1 MICMTLGYSTN
12 CTYTVKKFY
21 FNEHILTFY
30 IDSFDSNNSKSQD
43 NLFTYEIIPEGTGC
57 SETTITINY
66 KFKIYVPEIGL
77 TSYETF
83 YEGKVEIIM
92 NSEVQYFKN
101 SDFSFVSG
109 PTVTNNAEVKKIIS
123 YISQSGKLPN
133 GIYSFHFSSNNLEV
147 ITPQPETIE
156 IYRPITLE
164 LSSPGGVLSELS
176 QSYIYTT
183 VPLFIWYSDFCTQC
197 IYGIRICE
205 YNKNEH
211 SSLNSALNDW
221 SILPYDQSNEYHEI
235 PWNSSSFQYT
245 TEDHIDLEVGKHYV
259 WQIRRSYETT
269 LEAHHD
275 YSPIHIFEIRDPIIQ
290 QIDIIDPYL
299 SAIQALIGKEQFNLW
314 FNTGGELDRFVISG
328 KSIWINGEELPI
340 NTLYSL
346 VSELNNGTITLDNF
360 QIK

>member
-12 CTYTVKKFY
+12 CTYNVKKIY

-30 IDSFDSNNSKSQD
+30 IDSFDSNNLKSQE

-57 SETTITINY
+57 SETTLTINY
-66 KFKIYVPEIGL
+66 TLKIYVPEIGL
-77 TSYETF
+77 TSYEIF
-83 YEGKVEIIM
+83 YKGEVEITM

-133 GIYSFHFSSNNLEV
+133 GIYSFHFTSNNLAV
-147 ITPQPETIE
+147 ITPQSETIE

-183 VPLFIWYSDFCTQC
+183 VPLFIWYSDYCTQC

-235 PWNSSSFQYT
+235 PWNSLSFQYT

-269 LEAHHD
+269 FEPHHD
-275 YSPIHIFEIRDPIIQ
+275 YSPIFVFEVRSPTKKQLDL
-290 QIDIIDPYL
+290 IDPYL
-299 SAIQALIGKEQFNLW
+299 SMIQTLIGEEQFNLW
-314 FNTGGELDRFVISG
+314 FSTGGELERFVTTG
-328 KSIWINGEELPI
+328 EYIWINGEKI
-340 NTLYSL
+340 HIDVLYSL
-346 VSELNNGTITLDNF
+346 ESELNQGKITLSKI